1 MADTTQDIPISDEQF
16 DGLVQW
22 ILDRRKDA
30 IFSVEEGE
38 PVIKYHGRTYLLNS
52 VYFLRERP
60 DFVTLLLRDMDCHD
74 KYDQWLAECD
84 RIPQRPVNK
93 KTFYIPLILT
103 RDDSHTVFDMGITLD
118 QKSAERELEEAW
130 NRLDYNETK
139 NLCKIIRI
147 VEVTI

>member
-1 MADTTQDIPISDEQF
+1 MADTTQDTPISDEQF

-30 IFSVEEGE
+30 IFDIEDGE

-60 DFVTLLLRDMDCHD
+60 DFVMLLDRDMDCHD
-74 KYDQWLAECD
+74 KYDKWLAEHDC
-84 RIPQRPVNK
+84 ILPRPANK

-103 RDDSHTVFDMGITLD
+103 RDDSNTIFDMGIALD
-118 QKSAERELEEAW
+118 QASAERELEETW
-130 NRLDYNETK
+130 NRLDDSEK
-139 NLCKIIRI
+139 KKLCKIIRI